1 MAEGCLQ
8 SVCLVSFWEI
18 DSLTAVAG
26 ELIEVPTAQTSN
38 ANQRDF
44 LVYLIRLVQKIKF
57 N

>member
-26 ELIEVPTAQTSN
+26 ELNEVLTAQTSN

-44 LVYLIRLVQKIKF
+44 FVYLIRLVQKIKF